1 MIVITNKMDEKSVNW
16 SETRFNE
23 IVNETK
29 TYLKKVGF
37 KPENIPFC
45 PISGWFGDNMIE
57 KSANLSWYKGPTL
70 L

>member
-1 MIVITNKMDEKSVNW
+1 MDEKSVNW

-29 TYLKKVGF
+29 NYLKKVGF
-37 KPENIPFC
+37 KPESIPFC

-57 KSANLSWYKGPTL
+57 KSANLPWYKGPTL